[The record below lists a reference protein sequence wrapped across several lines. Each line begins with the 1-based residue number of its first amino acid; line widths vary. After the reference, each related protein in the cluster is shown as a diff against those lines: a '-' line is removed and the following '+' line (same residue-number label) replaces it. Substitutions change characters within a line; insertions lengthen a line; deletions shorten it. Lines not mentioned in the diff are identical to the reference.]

1 MHLWAASAAV
11 VTLAAA
17 GHGPFLQLGP
27 SPTPSAT
34 FALKGPVEGL
44 PGEVAGS
51 RLPFPHLHI
60 LDQLGPSVCLWSDC
74 ARACLCVYTWMRRG
88 SDYAF
93 LGVYSLDGCKLSL
106 LTAYL
111 CRPTLCPY
119 LSLVAVCFHLPSPW
133 SSHLPPYSC
142 LPTTQLCVY
151 VAYVTVTLCVH
162 VSPGCGSV
170 VLAWTGVCL

>member
-27 SPTPSAT
+27 SLSPSAT

-74 ARACLCVYTWMRRG
+74 ARACLCLYTWMG
-88 SDYAF
+88 G
-93 LGVYSLDGCKLSL
+93 GV
-106 LTAYL
+106 LTKRFWVYIVWMGA
-111 CRPTLCPY
+111 
-119 LSLVAVCFHLPSPW
+119 SSVC
-133 SSHLPPYSC
+133 
-142 LPTTQLCVY
+142 
-151 VAYVTVTLCVH
+151 
-162 VSPGCGSV
+162 
-170 VLAWTGVCL
+170 